1 MEGTQLFL
9 ALIDTRAEMG
19 SLRDIPNLRSTQHV
33 PDTAIH
39 RPACAMTPP
48 ANLLLL
54 FVVVAAARG
63 DSLIAA
69 AGLRSPTATR
79 RVSRDIHCLLMNPE
93 RIARQRKMSWSWQFH
108 VSPGGSID
116 TRASP
121 PSTDTVA
128 SNEEL
133 PSNRVLG
140 LTPAKQALALGVV
153 LLAAALATGAGL
165 GSSMSGLVAGAMIAP
180 LAYAFDAA
188 TMQNASGKRRL
199 EHALAHFARQAVTDI
214 RRFCGPE
221 FYLQLLTLMG
231 TFGLANLLTAC
242 GVTGVAKLI
251 PLTLVAST
259 LSIHKDM
266 SLALASGQRA
276 PAPFPLAS
284 KVLFLGRDL
293 INIAAVFLLPPA
305 LTPRLQS
312 LLRLGPAAAIVAAQF
327 LCPFLAQL
335 LQTFVHLLGL
345 TFYNRPDA
353 TPAERVRE
361 VRSQFAKAY
370 AARVSRTAVVY
381 SAGGTLNRALLAWAA
396 YFSARTAS

>member
-1 MEGTQLFL
+1 
-9 ALIDTRAEMG
+9 
-19 SLRDIPNLRSTQHV
+19 
-33 PDTAIH
+33 
-39 RPACAMTPP
+39 
-48 ANLLLL
+48 
-54 FVVVAAARG
+54 
-63 DSLIAA
+63 
-69 AGLRSPTATR
+69 
-79 RVSRDIHCLLMNPE
+79 
-93 RIARQRKMSWSWQFH
+93 
-108 VSPGGSID
+108 
-116 TRASP
+116 
-121 PSTDTVA
+121 
-128 SNEEL
+128 
-133 PSNRVLG
+133 
-140 LTPAKQALALGVV
+140 
-153 LLAAALATGAGL
+153 
-165 GSSMSGLVAGAMIAP
+165 MSGLVASAMIAP

-188 TMQNASGKRRL
+188 TMQNASGKRHL

-251 PLTLVAST
+251 PLALVAST

-266 SLALASGQRA
+266 SLTLASGQRA

-312 LLRLGPAAAIVAAQF
+312 LLRLGPTAAIVAAQF

-335 LQTFVHLLGL
+335 AQTFVHLLGL

-353 TPAERVRE
+353 APAERVRE

-381 SAGGTLNRALLAWAA
+381 SAGGTLNRALLAWAGHGGLL
-396 YFSARTAS
+396 